1 MLRGVPE
8 AVPLVL
14 FVVLAALFAVF
25 GLFFVLRPDRAAI
38 FFADER
44 SRGRFRPRD
53 ARAVGAV
60 FVIGGG
66 VLAAVGIVRLLAV
79 VTAG

>member
-1 MLRGVPE
+1 
-8 AVPLVL
+8 
-14 FVVLAALFAVF
+14 
-25 GLFFVLRPDRAAI
+25 LFFVLRPDRAAI